1 MMRFLRWLLSW
12 FEAVDVPDPSSEC
25 LFRRL
30 GVRTRNSE
38 FVIERVMRR
47 LQRAGLSGIDLRRV
61 EEAYYVLSTPVRRE
75 IYMQVRRGLARAGL
89 FGAPQ

>member
-1 MMRFLRWLLSW
+1 MRRLLRWLLSW
-12 FEAVDVPDPSSEC
+12 CEEVDVPDPSAVC

-30 GVRTRNSE
+30 GVRTRSSDL
-38 FVIERVMRR
+38 VIRRVMCRLRR
-47 LQRAGLSGIDLRRV
+47 TGISGADLRRV